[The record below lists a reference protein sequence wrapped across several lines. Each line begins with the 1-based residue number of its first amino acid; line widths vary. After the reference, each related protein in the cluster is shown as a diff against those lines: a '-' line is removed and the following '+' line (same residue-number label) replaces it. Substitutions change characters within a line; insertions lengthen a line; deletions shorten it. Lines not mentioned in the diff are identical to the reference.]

1 MILTCPEC
9 KARYVVNPSALMP
22 HGRTVRCAKC
32 SHSWFEK
39 KPEDDVEIVSPEQ
52 TAKADASA
60 AAEQNIDD
68 EDVADKNES
77 ADEETADTEGGATEN
92 SDAEADNDFDFPI
105 NKPRKRR
112 RPVPK
117 GSNLPALQN
126 QKYGSSKMGWV
137 SLAIFVTALISSFMI
152 FQGTIVATWPASQKL
167 YIAIGLVENSAAQTP
182 AANKVVPI
190 EDRLVIAGITPR
202 RENINNISHLVIEG
216 AVSNITDAQQT
227 IPAIKVT
234 LLDENRR
241 NIRDW
246 SFTPETTVIGPS
258 GSVSFVT
265 SLPSPPPGAR
275 DISVT
280 FATN

>member
-1 MILTCPEC
+1 M
-9 KARYVVNPSALMP
+9 
-22 HGRTVRCAKC
+22 
-32 SHSWFEK
+32 
-39 KPEDDVEIVSPEQ
+39 
-52 TAKADASA
+52 
-60 AAEQNIDD
+60 
-68 EDVADKNES
+68 
-77 ADEETADTEGGATEN
+77 
-92 SDAEADNDFDFPI
+92 
-105 NKPRKRR
+105 
-112 RPVPK
+112 
-117 GSNLPALQN
+117 
-126 QKYGSSKMGWV
+126 
-137 SLAIFVTALISSFMI
+137 SF
-152 FQGTIVATWPASQKL
+152 F
-167 YIAIGLVENSAAQTP
+167 ENSAAQTP